1 MNKHFINIFLVFV
14 LSSIAFYTGDLCFT
28 AEGDI
33 YDKEVS
39 LVQKIQNFHVV
50 SPNVMRGSQPSEEGF
65 KLLKEYCNIKTV
77 LSLRNNKESNEWEK
91 DVVEKLG
98 MKFINIPM
106 SGTEEQSIKKIE
118 QCLSLMHSESNQP
131 IFIHCLA
138 GKDRTGL
145 ILAAYRIKYGGW
157 DISDA
162 LREMFFYGYNPVCCF
177 KLKESLVKWDE
188 WRKAN
193 LKTPGRFR

>member
-1 MNKHFINIFLVFV
+1 MNKHFINIFLIFV
-14 LSSIAFYTGDLCFT
+14 LSSIVFYTGDSCFT

-39 LVQKIQNFHVV
+39 LVREIQNFHVV
-50 SPNVMRGSQPSEEGF
+50 SPNIMRGSQPSEEGF
-65 KLLKEYCNIKTV
+65 KLLKEYCNVKTV
-77 LSLRNNKESNEWEK
+77 LSLRDNKESNEWEK
-91 DVVEKLG
+91 DMVEKLG
-98 MKFINIPM
+98 MEFINIPM
-106 SGTEEQSIKKIE
+106 SGGSEQSIEKIE
-118 QCLSLMHSESNQP
+118 QCLSIIHNKSNQP

-162 LREMFFYGYNPVCCF
+162 FREMFFYGYNPVCCF
-177 KLKESLVKWDE
+177 KLKESLVKWDT

-193 LKTPGRFR
+193 LKK